1 MSGPDLER
9 TVEPKRLDPL
19 DLLILEN
26 MLEDSRITFKQL
38 ARIAKTD
45 QRTIGNRFN
54 RMLKRGVIKRA
65 TIEIDWK
72 KVGLTATAYMG
83 STTSLGEEDRKRLF
97 NFIQRE
103 PRIVQAY
110 TSIGSHE
117 YFMKVMDHDI
127 ATLRSEVCSSLEPL
141 TSGLTTSVLV
151 NEIKKPQ
158 HEALL
163 RYASS
168 HGSKRKLRTLG

>member
-1 MSGPDLER
+1 MRGPELER
-9 TVEPKRLDPL
+9 IGELKRLDTL
-19 DLLILEN
+19 DLLILEKL
-26 MLEDSRITFKQL
+26 LEDGRATFKQL
-38 ARIAKTD
+38 ARIAKSD

-54 RMLKRGVIKRA
+54 RMVQQGIIKRV
-65 TIEIDWK
+65 TIEIDWTK
-72 KVGLTATAYMG
+72 LGLTTTAYMG
-83 STTSLGEEDRKRLF
+83 STTALGEEDRKQLF

-127 ATLRSEVCSSLEPL
+127 ATLRSEICSSLEPL
-141 TSGLTTSVLV
+141 TSGLTTSILV

-158 HEALL
+158 HEDLL
-163 RYASS
+163 QYAT
-168 HGSKRKLRTLG
+168 SKRKAHTA